1 MTEWLKFLL
10 NVTGSGFYL
19 APTVTDCCSPYS
31 TLSEEG
37 YYHVTVSHSLTIIQE
52 LTLTLSNQ
60 LGGTLYGVTQLT

>member
-1 MTEWLKFLL
+1 MAEIL

-31 TLSEEG
+31 TLPEEV
-37 YYHVTVSHSLTIIQE
+37 YYHVTVSHLWTIIQK

-60 LGGTLYGVTQLT
+60 PGGTF